1 MWPSPFGGKRSRWIA
16 LLAAV
21 SIVIGCSVMPP
32 QPASV
37 PKPSPDFRPGG
48 DVGWWAVRFRM
59 DWPSGDEP
67 RWHMDPLL
75 AHQAALPV
83 LERYHDEIFL
93 WRFHR
98 RAARD
103 AAGHQFSLIFYAER
117 RTAARVNADIL
128 GNPLVQEARNAGRL
142 LEVLCDDAAVS
153 AKPGIGDTSDPAWS
167 APLRGAWPHYLMGA
181 SRTWLELIAALAAED
196 VATLDPAD
204 FNAVEQ
210 RYQRANSAITAI
222 WQQEGRHAFLH
233 HLNALFG
240 YEPVWIID
248 KRRMNF

>member
-1 MWPSPFGGKRSRWIA
+1 MTAASLFSGCAATASRPA
-16 LLAAV
+16 GAPL
-21 SIVIGCSVMPP
+21 PP
-32 QPASV
+32 PEV
-37 PKPSPDFRPGG
+37 RPGG
-48 DVGWWAVRFRM
+48 DTGWWAVRFRM
-59 DWPSGDEP
+59 DWPPGDPP

-75 AHQAALPV
+75 AHQVLRPV

-117 RTAARVNADIL
+117 RTAVRVSADIL
-128 GNPLVQEARNAGRL
+128 SNPLLNAAKSAGPL
-142 LEVLCDDAAVS
+142 LAAFGDDTAVPV
-153 AKPGIGDTSDPAWS
+153 KPGIGDTSDPAWS
-167 APLRGAWPHYLMGA
+167 APLRDAWPHFIMGA
-181 SRTWLELIAALAAED
+181 SRTWLELIVALAAED
-196 VATLDPAD
+196 SGRLDLTD
-204 FNAVEQ
+204 FQETEQ
-210 RYQRANSAITAI
+210 RYQRVNTAVTAL

-248 KRRMNF
+248 KRLMNF